1 MNAIFWIKLAYLIG
15 FLGFVFLSAVI
26 YVVHTSL
33 VKALSDIA
41 ILKTIQHEQKKDIMK
56 CMIDNQSNQHKQS
69 EPMWRRSAYSTPCKN
84 TCTCNEED
92 KEDVKDNGVSASKL
106 GK

>member
-15 FLGFVFLSAVI
+15 FLGFVSLSAVI
-26 YVVHTSL
+26 YGIHTSL

-69 EPMWRRSAYSTPCKN
+69 EHMWHRPSYSTPYKN
-84 TCTCNEED
+84 TCTCNEEN
-92 KEDVKDNGVSASKL
+92 KEGVKENGVSSSKL
-106 GK
+106 GE